1 MAFATIASIAS
12 IAAAAAGL
20 ASMGYQAAK
29 GAPQIPSGASASRE
43 IAQAQ
48 ANALPEQRALAAAE
62 QQGIST
68 PMTIPA
74 HKEKTQMAFVPNT
87 RTQTGPNG
95 NTSTQITGGGKWVP
109 YKASDWTGTGQYA
122 SLGQPR
128 LKNQNVMVPET
139 TKTENFQG
147 YGTADVE
154 GKLAGQMADI
164 QQQLGAKYGIPF
176 AEEAKREAELADPQ
190 GTAARKMEY
199 DLIQKELNNPTP
211 VNPLSSTLEN
221 QVDAQLKAGAGLDP
235 QSQDVLNSALA
246 RANADRAGGVA
257 PEDVATSM
265 MTGAEGEARRQAAIQ
280 KAQGFLSSGSSPADI
295 QYRREQQNLANLSS
309 FVGGRTPESQFQ
321 QLSGASQGT
330 TPLVGAQQAP
340 TMPGGASQLGGEYSV
355 AGYQAGTKA
364 ASTPNPWMAGI
375 SSLLSSVSGL
385 GKAIA

>member
-1 MAFATIASIAS
+1 
-12 IAAAAAGL
+12 
-20 ASMGYQAAK
+20 
-29 GAPQIPSGASASRE
+29 
-43 IAQAQ
+43 
-48 ANALPEQRALAAAE
+48 
-62 QQGIST
+62 
-68 PMTIPA
+68 
-74 HKEKTQMAFVPNT
+74 
-87 RTQTGPNG
+87 
-95 NTSTQITGGGKWVP
+95 
-109 YKASDWTGTGQYA
+109 
-122 SLGQPR
+122 
-128 LKNQNVMVPET
+128 
-139 TKTENFQG
+139 
-147 YGTADVE
+147 
-154 GKLAGQMADI
+154 
-164 QQQLGAKYGIPF
+164 
-176 AEEAKREAELADPQ
+176 
-190 GTAARKMEY
+190 MEY
-199 DLIQKELNNPTP
+199 DLIQKQLSNPAP
-211 VNPLSSTLEN
+211 INPLSSTLEN
-221 QVDAQLKAGAGLDP
+221 QVDAQLKAGAGLDS